1 VLSSPNE
8 LKDKLGLLLEA
19 MADDNAVGLCK
30 MEKNCWS
37 FL

>member
-1 VLSSPNE
+1 MLSTPNE
-8 LKDKLGLLLEA
+8 LKDKLMVLLEA
-19 MADDNAVGLCK
+19 MANDDTVGLCK